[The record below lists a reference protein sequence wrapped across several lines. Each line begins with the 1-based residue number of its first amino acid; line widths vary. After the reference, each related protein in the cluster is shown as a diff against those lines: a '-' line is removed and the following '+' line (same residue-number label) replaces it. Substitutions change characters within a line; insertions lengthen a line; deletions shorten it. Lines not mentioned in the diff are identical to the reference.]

1 MCVVENKIKW
11 NHSSGGGWKQ
21 NCNQALALACKFC
34 MCLWLLLFWL
44 LLCESEPNDPVE
56 TDQNAQHF
64 PCRIGL
70 LILLPCCFFFL
81 FVWCYIRTK
90 ILFLP
95 SKFPFRRIGFCF
107 PKSNTPKKV
116 RFVLIFLLLLLRRS
130 SLFLKVPLSVC
141 RCVFDSSPNT
151 ILRVGFPV

>member
-1 MCVVENKIKW
+1 MCVLENKIKW

-56 TDQNAQHF
+56 TDQNAQHC

-70 LILLPCCFFFL
+70 LILLPCCFFVCL
-81 FVWCYIRTK
+81 FDVTSEPK
-90 ILFLP
+90 
-95 SKFPFRRIGFCF
+95 FCF
-107 PKSNTPKKV
+107 YRQSFAFVALVFVSLNLIHQK
-116 RFVLIFLLLLLRRS
+116 RFDLFWFSFYFCYDEVLSF
-130 SLFLKVPLSVC
+130 
-141 RCVFDSSPNT
+141 
-151 ILRVGFPV
+151 